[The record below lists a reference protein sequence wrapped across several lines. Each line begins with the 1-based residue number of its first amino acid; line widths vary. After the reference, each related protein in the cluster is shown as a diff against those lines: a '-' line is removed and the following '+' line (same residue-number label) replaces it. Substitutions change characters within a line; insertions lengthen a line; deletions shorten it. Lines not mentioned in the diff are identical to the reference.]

1 MFDETKLKKRKK
13 VTSGAAVKVATK
25 KNKPINK
32 SYWLWILLMSV
43 IAVIVILIC
52 VNKCKNCEPTTHSET
67 KLIVDTCVVVGSE
80 SEFPTIG
87 NESVV
92 GSESEFPT
100 IDNESVVGSES
111 VQDSIDNGV
120 ITSSESNLA
129 SSTIQNVADNV
140 YHDNKENVDIL
151 LMAKKVIRGDYGN
164 GNERKVALGINY
176 QVIQDQVNCNY
187 RNGDLYW

>member
-13 VTSGAAVKVATK
+13 VTSGATVKVATK

-67 KLIVDTCVVVGSE
+67 KLIVDTCVVVDSK
-80 SEFPTIG
+80 
-87 NESVV
+87 
-92 GSESEFPT
+92 SEFPT